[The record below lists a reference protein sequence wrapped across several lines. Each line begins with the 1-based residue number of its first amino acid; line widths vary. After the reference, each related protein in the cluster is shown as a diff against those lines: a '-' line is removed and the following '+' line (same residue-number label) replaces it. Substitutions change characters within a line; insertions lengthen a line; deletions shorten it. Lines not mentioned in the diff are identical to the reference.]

1 MSAPLK
7 PSPPRTYRI
16 VCYDAANR
24 LVTADLI
31 EAASDEEAVAKAHAA
46 GFGTKCE
53 IWHGN
58 RLVARL
64 EAERQQA

>member
-1 MSAPLK
+1 MSGPKRAA
-7 PSPPRTYRI
+7 PPRTYRI

-31 EAASDEEAVAKAHAA
+31 EAATDQDAIAMVEGA

-53 IWHGN
+53 IWHGG
-58 RLVARL
+58 RLVAHL